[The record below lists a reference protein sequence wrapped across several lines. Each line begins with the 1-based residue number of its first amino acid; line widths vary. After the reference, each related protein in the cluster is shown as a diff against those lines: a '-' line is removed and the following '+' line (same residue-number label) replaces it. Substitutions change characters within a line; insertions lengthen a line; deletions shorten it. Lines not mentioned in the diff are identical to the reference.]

1 MRHRARILVA
11 TLLCL
16 GVTTMPATGGDP
28 DNKDAPDKG
37 DGLAPAHVDAV
48 GDSLPAGVL
57 ARLGSVRMDPREAV
71 MSAVFS
77 ADGKTLSVVP
87 FSSAD
92 HAELQFFDLAG
103 GKTVRRLP
111 LPQGAREHAFTRDER
126 FLVVR
131 SFYQKS
137 PPDQVGAINF
147 AEIHVLDGATG
158 KPIWKTDA
166 KVEFASMALS
176 PDGKLVA
183 GGVEAWPGKA
193 SDVFL
198 WDTATGKQ
206 RAVLHGQRTAVKTL
220 AFAADGSRL
229 VSASEDVMPVAGKPA
244 VRGNVCV
251 WAMPDGQKIK
261 ELSRSG
267 FGYEVSPTGQNSASG
282 KRRPGSR

>member
-1 MRHRARILVA
+1 MRHLARILVA

-16 GVTTMPATGGDP
+16 GVTTMPAACGDQ
-28 DNKDAPDKG
+28 DNKDAPDKR
-37 DGLAPAHVDAV
+37 DGPKPTRVDAA
-48 GDSLPAGVL
+48 GDPLPGGVL
-57 ARLGSVRMDPREAV
+57 ARMGSVRMDSGEAV
-71 MSAVFS
+71 RSAVFG

-87 FSSAD
+87 SAE
-92 HAELQFFDLAG
+92 HTPLLFFDLAS

-111 LPQGAREHAFTRDER
+111 LPEGALEHAFTPDER

-137 PPDQVGAINF
+137 HPVNPGSINF

-176 PDGKLVA
+176 PDGKLLA

-193 SDVFL
+193 SDIFL

-206 RAVLHGQRTAVKTL
+206 RAVLQGHRTAVETL
-220 AFAADGSRL
+220 AFAADGKRL
-229 VSASEDVMPVAGKPA
+229 LSASHDDIPIAQTRVVK
-244 VRGNVCV
+244 GNVCSGRCLT
-251 WAMPDGQKIK
+251 ATS
-261 ELSRSG
+261 SRTYLALALG
-267 FGYEVSPTGQNSASG
+267 TWFLRTEE
-282 KRRPGSR
+282 